1 MKARQILTI
10 LFVLNG
16 SVLLCSVFALAINHD
31 NYKTVMCKMKEFEE
45 ESERVKRLINELINP
60 KVGAGGQL

>member
-10 LFVLNG
+10 LFVL
-16 SVLLCSVFALAINHD
+16 SVSLLLCSVFALAINHD
-31 NYKTVMCKMKEFEE
+31 NYKTVMSKMKDIEE

-60 KVGAGGQL
+60 KVGAGGLL